1 MTQRCPECGALIEDD
16 ASFCFVCT
24 AQIFRSREESTIASN
39 KSKIIALTLFIL
51 FGAGGG
57 IVGGSALLIAFF
69 DRQLKHPM
77 LTWGLGFGGVF
88 AFFATLWLLLRAF
101 KTV

>member
-1 MTQRCPECGALIEDD
+1 MNHRCPECGALVEED

-24 AQIFRSREESTIASN
+24 AQIFRSRDEATIASTRE
-39 KSKIIALTLFIL
+39 KVIALTLFIV

-69 DRQLKHPM
+69 DTKLLYPA
-77 LTWGLGFGGVF
+77 LTWGLGFGGVIT
-88 AFFATLWLLLRAF
+88 FFVTLWLLLRAF
-101 KTV
+101 RTV